1 MKPIAPTYGGRW
13 DYGAD
18 KPILIARNALIP
30 SDSPQPSRVEDARS
44 RWWCPRELSPSYFA
58 LVMATGIL
66 SVNLQLQ
73 QYTVASIALL
83 VIGAIGYVVLIGLN
97 IWRLI
102 AHWDAVLTDFFD
114 IGQAFG
120 FFTFV

>member
-1 MKPIAPTYGGRW
+1 M
-13 DYGAD
+13 
-18 KPILIARNALIP
+18 P
-30 SDSPQPSRVEDARS
+30 SDYPQPSGVEDARS
-44 RWWCPRELSPSYFA
+44 RWWSPRELSPSYFA
-58 LVMATGIL
+58 FVMATGIL

-102 AHWDAVLTDFFD
+102 AH
-114 IGQAFG
+114 
-120 FFTFV
+120 